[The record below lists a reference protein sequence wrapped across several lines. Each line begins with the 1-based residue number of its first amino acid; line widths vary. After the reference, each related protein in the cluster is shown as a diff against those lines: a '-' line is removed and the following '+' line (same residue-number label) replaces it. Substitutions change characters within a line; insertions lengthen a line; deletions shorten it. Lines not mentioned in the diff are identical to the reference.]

1 MHIYTLILRT
11 MLLLETF
18 FVFAVLYSQLAK
30 SRGGKNP
37 SNLPL
42 ANKRKDHS
50 HTTPTLVSR
59 TQYTCFRRV
68 ACTHADPSAR
78 ILPRESYKLVD
89 PALKGFVH
97 YRLLSHAEPMA
108 YYIFYISRRK
118 RPHEEKFKNR

>member
-1 MHIYTLILRT
+1 MHICTLILRT

-78 ILPRESYKLVD
+78 LLPRESYKLVD
-89 PALKGFVH
+89 PASKGFVH

-108 YYIFYISRRK
+108 YYIFLYFK
-118 RPHEEKFKNR
+118 EEKTT

>member
-1 MHIYTLILRT
+1 MHICTLILRT

-30 SRGGKNP
+30 SRGGKTP
-37 SNLPL
+37 PNLPL

-59 TQYTCFRRV
+59 TQYTCFRRA
-68 ACTHADPSAR
+68 ACT
-78 ILPRESYKLVD
+78 
-89 PALKGFVH
+89 
-97 YRLLSHAEPMA
+97 HAEPMA

-118 RPHEEKFKNR
+118 RPHEEKFKSC

>member
-1 MHIYTLILRT
+1 MHICTLILRT

-30 SRGGKNP
+30 SCGGKNP

-78 ILPRESYKLVD
+78 LLPRESYKLVD

>member
-18 FVFAVLYSQLAK
+18 FVFAVLYSQPVK
-30 SRGGKNP
+30 KRGRKNP
-37 SNLPL
+37 PNLTL
-42 ANKRKDHS
+42 ANKKKDHS

>member
-59 TQYTCFRRV
+59 TQYTCFSRV

-78 ILPRESYKLVD
+78 LLPRESYKLVD
-89 PALKGFVH
+89 LVR
-97 YRLLSHAEPMA
+97 YRLLSPC
-108 YYIFYISRRK
+108 
-118 RPHEEKFKNR
+118 

>member
-50 HTTPTLVSR
+50 HTSTLVSR

-78 ILPRESYKLVD
+78 LLPRESYKLVD
-89 PALKGFVH
+89 PALKSFVH

-108 YYIFYISRRK
+108 YYIFLYFK
-118 RPHEEKFKNR
+118 EEKTT